1 MMSYLFGIKLYIV
14 KIGGSY
20 NSFLDIVKI
29 IRHIVAM
36 TDATTHIKDRRGRKV
51 KASGRRTGGY
61 HHGDLR
67 AALIRSAVAIV
78 AQEGI
83 GGLTLRKT
91 ARHAGVSHAAPAH
104 HFKDMR
110 GLLAAVAEEGF
121 RQMAAK
127 MAAAQ
132 QAVAADDPLMRF
144 KALGKAY
151 IEFALTH
158 VAHFKVMFHL
168 AVADKKAYPDLHAA
182 GDQTFGMLVTAVED
196 CQSVG
201 LLADGESRTQAL
213 FAWSC
218 VHGLSTLAVDDQ
230 LREKALP
237 AGPDE
242 LAEAMTDHIYF
253 GLHRV

>member
-1 MMSYLFGIKLYIV
+1 MSEGFGVKLYIV
-14 KIGGSY
+14 KIKRCYTSC
-20 NSFLDIVKI
+20 LDIVKI

-36 TDATTHIKDRRGRKV
+36 TDATTRLKDRRGRKV
-51 KASGRRTGGY
+51 KASGRRPGGY

-67 AALIRSAVAIV
+67 AALIGSAVAIV
-78 AQEGI
+78 AEEGI
-83 GGLTLRKT
+83 GGLTLRKA
-91 ARHAGVSHAAPAH
+91 ARHTGVSHAAPAH

-121 RQMAAK
+121 RRMAAM

-132 QAVAADDPLMRF
+132 EAVAADDPLMRF

-151 IEFALTH
+151 IEFALAH

-168 AVADKKAYPDLHAA
+168 AVADKTAYPGLHAA
-182 GDQTFGMLVTAVED
+182 GEQTFGMLVAAVEA
-196 CQSVG
+196 CQSAG
-201 LLADGESRTQAL
+201 LLADGDPRTQAL

-242 LAEAMTDHIYF
+242 LAEALTDHIYL
-253 GLHRV
+253 GLHRA

>member
-1 MMSYLFGIKLYIV
+1 MPDS
-14 KIGGSY
+14 
-20 NSFLDIVKI
+20 
-29 IRHIVAM
+29 
-36 TDATTHIKDRRGRKV
+36 THNAKGRKGH
-51 KASGRRTGGY
+51 KAKATGRRSGGY

-78 AQEGI
+78 AEEGI

-91 ARHAGVSHAAPAH
+91 ARHTGVSHAAPAH

-121 RQMAAK
+121 CAMAAM

-132 QAVAADDPLMRF
+132 EAEAADDPLMRF
-144 KALGKAY
+144 KALGRAY

-168 AVADKKAYPDLHAA
+168 AVADKTAYPGLHAA
-182 GDQTFGMLVTAVED
+182 GERTFSMLVAAVEG
-196 CQSVG
+196 CQSAG
-201 LLADGESRTQAL
+201 LVADGNPRTQAL

-230 LREKALP
+230 LRGKALP
-237 AGPDE
+237 AGPAE
-242 LAEAMTDHIYF
+242 LAEALTDHVYF
-253 GLHRV
+253 GLHRA